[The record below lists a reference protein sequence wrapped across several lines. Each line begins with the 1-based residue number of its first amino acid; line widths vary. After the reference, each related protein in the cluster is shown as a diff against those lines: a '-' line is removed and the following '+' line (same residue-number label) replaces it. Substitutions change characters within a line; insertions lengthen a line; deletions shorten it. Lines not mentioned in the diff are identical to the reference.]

1 MSDSDGITPE
11 TPESE
16 GLVEPEL
23 DIEEIEGDRLLA
35 NEARG
40 RLRADGFTDSEID
53 AWVRTYYTQ
62 TVGGRDEGDV
72 DGLIRFIRAEESS
85 GGTSAGPAGSAD

>member
-1 MSDSDGITPE
+1 MSESDGITPE
-11 TPESE
+11 TPEAE

-23 DIEEIEGDRLLA
+23 DTEEIEGDRLLA

-53 AWVRTYYTQ
+53 AWVRAYYTQ
-62 TVGGRDEGDV
+62 SVDGRDQGDV
-72 DGLIRFIRAEESS
+72 DGLIRFIQAEQAS
-85 GGTSAGPAGSAD
+85 GGTSAGPAS

>member
-1 MSDSDGITPE
+1 MSESDGITPE
-11 TPESE
+11 TPEAE

-23 DIEEIEGDRLLA
+23 DTDEIEGDRLLA

-53 AWVRTYYTQ
+53 AWVRAYYTQ
-62 TVGGRDEGDV
+62 SVDGRDQGDV
-72 DGLIRFIRAEESS
+72 DGLIRFIQAEQAS
-85 GGTSAGPAGSAD
+85 GGTSAGPAS

>member
-11 TPESE
+11 TPEAE

-40 RLRADGFTDSEID
+40 RLRSDGFTDPEID
-53 AWVRTYYTQ
+53 AWVRAYYTQ
-62 TVGGRDEGDV
+62 AVGGSDEGDV
-72 DGLIRFIRAEESS
+72 EGLIRFIRAEESS
-85 GGTSAGPAGSAD
+85 GGASPGSAD